1 MGLSTAQQEVL
12 EKNRGNMA
20 EVKMKKSLMD
30 MSAEDFPSNS
40 RKAKEERKIVQ
51 AQVLKTKKS
60 PGRKISET
68 FLADDAHNVFSYIV
82 HEVLIPAAKTTIS
95 DLVRTGIDR
104 LLFGGTATSI
114 RRRHTGV
121 PGSTIN
127 YGNFHRSPY
136 QDPRQYQEPMRTS
149 IARRVRSSFEDIVLP
164 TRDDAE
170 EVLTNLLELID
181 NYGVASLAD
190 FYDLVGVPTTFVD
203 YKHGWETLTRS
214 SIVPVRDGFVLDLPR
229 PIQLS

>member
-1 MGLSTAQQEVL
+1 
-12 EKNRGNMA
+12 
-20 EVKMKKSLMD
+20 
-30 MSAEDFPSNS
+30 
-40 RKAKEERKIVQ
+40 
-51 AQVLKTKKS
+51 
-60 PGRKISET
+60 
-68 FLADDAHNVFSYIV
+68 
-82 HEVLIPAAKTTIS
+82 
-95 DLVRTGIDR
+95 
-104 LLFGGTATSI
+104 
-114 RRRHTGV
+114 
-121 PGSTIN
+121 
-127 YGNFHRSPY
+127 
-136 QDPRQYQEPMRTS
+136 MRTS